1 MQVVILCGGKGTRLK
16 EKTRYIPKVLV
27 EVGGRPILWHIMKG
41 YASFGYT
48 DFVLCLGYL
57 GDRIREYLRNGGTPL
72 PDRRFDPSVA
82 ERIRYSPPTGSGHR
96 AAGGQTWQIT
106 CVDTGLETNTG
117 GRIRRVA
124 PFIEGETFFATY
136 GDGVADLDLPA
147 LLEFHRGH
155 GRIATLTAVN
165 PISQFGIVELDG
177 EGVITAFREKPRLK
191 EWVNGG
197 FFVFDRAIFD
207 YLENNS
213 VLERAPFERLAQ
225 DRQIMA
231 YQHRGFWACMDTYKD
246 TTMLDSL
253 WRSGQAPWKTWQD

>member
-16 EKTRYIPKVLV
+16 EKTQYIPKVLV

-57 GDRIREYLRNGGTPL
+57 GDKIRDYFRNGGTVL
-72 PDRRFDPSVA
+72 SDHRLDPSLA
-82 ERIRYSPPTGSGHR
+82 ETIRYRT
-96 AAGGQTWQIT
+96 AGGQTWQIT
-106 CVDTGLETNTG
+106 SVDTGLETHTG

-124 PFIEGETFFATY
+124 PFVEGETFFATY
-136 GDGVADLDLPA
+136 GDGVTDLDLPA
-147 LLEFHRGH
+147 LLDFHQGH

-165 PISQFGIVELDG
+165 PISQFGIVELDSRG
-177 EGVITAFREKPRLK
+177 AITAFREKPRLK

-197 FFVFDRAIFD
+197 FFVFNRAIFD
-207 YLENNS
+207 YLQDNS
-213 VLERAPFERLAQ
+213 VLERAPFERLARE
-225 DRQIMA
+225 RQIMV

-246 TTMLDSL
+246 TVMLDSL
-253 WRSGQAPWKTWQD
+253 WRSGQAPWKTWEG